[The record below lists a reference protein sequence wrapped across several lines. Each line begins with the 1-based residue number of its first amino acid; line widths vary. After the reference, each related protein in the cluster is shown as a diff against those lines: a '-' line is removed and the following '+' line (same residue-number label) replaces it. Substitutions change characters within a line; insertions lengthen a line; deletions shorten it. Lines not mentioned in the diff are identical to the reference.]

1 MKSLLMKM
9 KFNPP
14 AFAFAVVAVGVS
26 IFGPRLGLSFP
37 TTIGVS
43 GLALVGLLTVA
54 YYQTRRLD

>member
-1 MKSLLMKM
+1 M

-14 AFAFAVVAVGVS
+14 AFAFAVVTVGVS
-26 IFGPRLGLSFP
+26 IFGPTLGLSVP

-43 GLALVGLLTVA
+43 GLALVGLCTVA